1 MCVDSMQEMFIVC
14 KLHLPSLVPR
24 PHPHKEGRSGARS
37 RNSWTVPQNEAEEAP
52 IKTQKDYTVIA
63 FAMYN

>member
-1 MCVDSMQEMFIVC
+1 MQEMFIIC
-14 KLHLPSLVPR
+14 KRHLPSLVPR

-37 RNSWTVPQNEAEEAP
+37 GNSWTVPQNEEAP
-52 IKTQKDYTVIA
+52 IKTQNDYVIA